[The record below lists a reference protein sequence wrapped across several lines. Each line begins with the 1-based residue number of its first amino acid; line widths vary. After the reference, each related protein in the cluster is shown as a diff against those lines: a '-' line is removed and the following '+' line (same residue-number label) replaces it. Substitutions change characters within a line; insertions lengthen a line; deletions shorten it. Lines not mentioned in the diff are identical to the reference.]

1 MMSKLTFS
9 MSVFSVM
16 VCSSDWC
23 SSDIL
28 LFYVHQI
35 FFWLM
40 LMWISFC
47 LMLLWCSQFKVHI
60 LLFVSDVLPFYVH
73 RMFFWLKFIWC
84 SFVQCFFGVF
94 LFLAHL
100 MSFCFMFKGCV
111 SDSCSLLIIAKLR
124 PSPSSSLRWPELS
137 LISNSS
143 PATRPPGHP
152 PGKVYFLPSNPLGEA
167 WMVTI
172 Y

>member
-47 LMLLWCSQFKVHI
+47 LMLLWCSQFFVHI

-124 PSPSSSLRWPELS
+124 PSPSSSLAGLS
-137 LISNSS
+137 WALFPI
-143 PATRPPGHP
+143 PPPPHPPTHP
-152 PGKVYFLPSNPLGEA
+152 PGKVYFWASSQLGS
-167 WMVTI
+167 WW
-172 Y
+172 

>member
-143 PATRPPGHP
+143 PATHP
-152 PGKVYFLPSNPLGEA
+152 PARESLFLAQQPPWRSLNGNQ
-167 WMVTI
+167 VNKS
-172 Y
+172 